1 MIDKMN
7 NSQSD
12 FINANL
18 SKLGYSTKQDIIE
31 NLFIKSLVESY
42 NRIDKNIGI
51 ENEIR
56 DRFMKDIYTTD
67 SEIKR
72 WLQLKIIYLDWENW
86 VFTNE
91 FELARTD
98 ITFKLTGL
106 EFIIECK
113 RLRFPDKAYI
123 DEGVDRFIKL
133 KYSKGDEYAGMI
145 GFVVS
150 GDKMLI
156 CNGLKNRIGNLDHT
170 ISITDITLNPSF
182 NSHHK
187 RIDNTQICIYH
198 LFFDLMIEPNPI

>member
-1 MIDKMN
+1 MN

-12 FINANL
+12 FINSNL

-31 NLFIKSLVESY
+31 NLFIKSLIESY
-42 NRIDKNIGI
+42 NRINKGIGI

-56 DRFMKDIYTTD
+56 DRFMKDIHTTD

-106 EFIIECK
+106 EFILECK
-113 RLRFPDKAYI
+113 RLKSPNKAYI
-123 DEGVDRFIKL
+123 DEGLDRFIKL
-133 KYSKGDEYAGMI
+133 KYSKGDDYAGMI
-145 GFVVS
+145 GFIVS
-150 GDKMLI
+150 GDKMFI
-156 CNGLKNRIGNLDHT
+156 CNGLKNRINNLEHT
-170 ISITDITLNPSF
+170 ILTTDITLTPGF

-187 RIDNTQICIYH
+187 RIDNTQISIYH
-198 LFFDLMIEPNPI
+198 LFFDLMTESNSI

>member
-1 MIDKMN
+1 MS
-7 NSQSD
+7 NSQTD

-18 SKLGYSTKQDIIE
+18 SMLEYSTKQDLIE
-31 NLFIKSLVESY
+31 NLFIKSLIESY
-42 NRIDKNIGI
+42 NRINKSIGI

-67 SEIKR
+67 SEIKK

-106 EFIIECK
+106 EFILECK
-113 RLRFPDKAYI
+113 RLKSPNKAYI
-123 DEGVDRFIKL
+123 DEGLDRFIKL

-156 CNGLKNRIGNLDHT
+156 CNGLKNRIDNLDHT
-170 ISITDITLNPSF
+170 ISTTDITLTPSF

-187 RIDNTQICIYH
+187 RIDNTQISIYH
-198 LFFDLMIEPNPI
+198 LFFDLMIESNSI

>member
-1 MIDKMN
+1 MS

-12 FINANL
+12 FINSNL
-18 SKLGYSTKQDIIE
+18 IKLGYSTKQDIIE
-31 NLFIKSLVESY
+31 NLFIKSLIESY

-56 DRFMKDIYTTD
+56 DRFVKDLYTTD
-67 SEIKR
+67 SEIKG

-86 VFTNE
+86 VFTDE

-106 EFIIECK
+106 EFILECK
-113 RLRFPDKAYI
+113 RLKSPDKAYI
-123 DEGVDRFIKL
+123 DEGLERFIKL
-133 KYSKGDEYAGMI
+133 KYSKGDEFAGMI

-150 GDKMLI
+150 GDRTTI
-156 CNGLKNRIGNLDHT
+156 CKRLNDKIADLEHT
-170 ISITDITLNPSF
+170 ITITDISKTPSF

-198 LFFDLMIEPNPI
+198 LFFDMILDMN

>member
-1 MIDKMN
+1 MS
-7 NSQSD
+7 NSQTD
-12 FINANL
+12 FINSNL
-18 SKLGYSTKQDIIE
+18 IKLGYSTKQDIIE
-31 NLFIKSLVESY
+31 NLFIRSLIESY
-42 NRIDKNIGI
+42 DRIDKNIGI

-56 DRFMKDIYTTD
+56 DRFVKDLYTTD

-106 EFIIECK
+106 EFILECK
-113 RLRFPDKAYI
+113 RLKSPDKAYI
-123 DEGVDRFIKL
+123 DEGLERFITL
-133 KYSKGDEYAGMI
+133 KYSKGNEYAGMI

-150 GDKMLI
+150 GDSKI
-156 CNGLKNRIGNLDHT
+156 ISEGLKRKIEVLEHT
-170 ISITDITLNPSF
+170 ISTTDVSLIPGF
-182 NSHHK
+182 NSQHE

-198 LFFDLMIEPNPI
+198 LFFDLNLGKN

>member
-1 MIDKMN
+1 MR

-12 FINANL
+12 FINSNL

-31 NLFIKSLVESY
+31 NLFIKSLIESY
-42 NRIDKNIGI
+42 NRIDKNISV

-56 DRFMKDIYTTD
+56 DRFIKDLYTTD
-67 SEIKR
+67 SQIKR

-106 EFIIECK
+106 EFILECK
-113 RLRFPDKAYI
+113 RLKSPDKAYI
-123 DEGVDRFIKL
+123 DEGLEQFIKL

-150 GDKMLI
+150 GDSKIISNELRNKI
-156 CNGLKNRIGNLDHT
+156 EVLVHATSISNISSLNRFESNHA
-170 ISITDITLNPSF
+170 
-182 NSHHK
+182 
-187 RIDNTQICIYH
+187 RIDKTQICVYH
-198 LFFDLMIEPNPI
+198 LFFDFKLLS